1 VDFGGTVDRS
11 EASALADLQMHWDE
25 AYAIG
30 LDGDIWSARFHG
42 SPDELRAHTSTELRE
57 LIRADYAY
65 RTRANSARAY
75 QEIQARREAQARL
88 EPEAELEGEA
98 ACSPGG
104 YGAEALAGYQ
114 ADDEPVPSD
123 DPVPSDEAGS
133 TDEPVHN
140 SHQIRY

>member
-65 RTRANSARAY
+65 RTRANSARAR
-75 QEIQARREAQARL
+75 QEIRARQDIQARRGEDLL

-98 ACSPGG
+98 AYSPGG
-104 YGAEALAGYQ
+104 YGAAALAGYQ
-114 ADDEPVPSD
+114 ADDEPVPSE
-123 DPVPSDEAGS
+123 EAGS
-133 TDEPVHN
+133 TDEPAHN

>member
-1 VDFGGTVDRS
+1 VDRS

-75 QEIQARREAQARL
+75 QEIQARREAQALLGR
-88 EPEAELEGEA
+88 EPEAEVEAELEGEA

-114 ADDEPVPSD
+114 VDDEAVPSD
-123 DPVPSDEAGS
+123 RRAGA
-133 TDEPVHN
+133 
-140 SHQIRY
+140 